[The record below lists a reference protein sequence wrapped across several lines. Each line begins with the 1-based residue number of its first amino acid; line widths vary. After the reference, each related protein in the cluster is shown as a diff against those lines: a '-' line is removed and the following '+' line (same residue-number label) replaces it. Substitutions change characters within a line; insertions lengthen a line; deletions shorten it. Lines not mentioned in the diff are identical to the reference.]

1 MKKNAPEMT
10 VLSLSTKDLFDKI
23 NAIGMSAYDTSNIDE
38 LMKVSLRHTVDLFK
52 AQRGSIYL
60 IHKNEQELVLKAALG
75 MNPSEQ
81 KRLVKR
87 LGEGIVGRVA
97 QLKKPLRVEDISKD
111 SRFKN
116 YKSRNSYQSP
126 SFICAPL
133 MIKDKLIG
141 VINIA
146 DKESGEPFYKQDLDL
161 LDFLSNQIAL
171 NHQRMFINQNLASI
185 LQESETLS
193 EEAKRLKMQVTVQE
207 RLASIGK
214 LAGGIAHE
222 FNNPLDGVMRYT
234 NLAID
239 HLRED
244 DVVVK
249 EYLIEVR
256 QGLKRMANI
265 VKSLLACARN
275 TQPTMNRVDVNKC
288 VEQTVKEFHSHLFRK
303 NINVDQNLD
312 NDVPEITD
320 LGIERILSNL
330 MSNAIDAVPER
341 GKILIETSVNRGF
354 LKILFWNSGKGIPK
368 EHIDK
373 IFEPF
378 FTTKN
383 IDQGCGLGLTIVSE
397 IVKHYK
403 GDIELESAP
412 NRGTAFTIRIPIES

>member
-1 MKKNAPEMT
+1 MKTSTEAT
-10 VLSLSTKDLFDKI
+10 VYLFSTKDLLDKI
-23 NAIGMSAYDTSNIDE
+23 NAIGMAAYDASGIDD
-38 LMKVSLRHTVDLFK
+38 LLKVSLRHTVDLFN
-52 AQRGSIYL
+52 AQRGSVYL
-60 IHKNEQELVLKAALG
+60 IDKNEQELILKAALG
-75 MNPSEQ
+75 MKLSEQ

-111 SRFKN
+111 TRFKN
-116 YKSRNSYQSP
+116 YKSRTSYQSP

-146 DKESGEPFYKQDLDL
+146 DKESGEPFTRQDLDL

-171 NHQRMFINQNLASI
+171 NYQRVNLNQNLTHI
-185 LQESETLS
+185 LKESESLS
-193 EEAKRLKMQVTVQE
+193 EEAKRLKTQVTLHE
-207 RLASIGK
+207 RLATLGK

-275 TQPTMNRVDVNKC
+275 TQPSMSSVDVNKC
-288 VEQTVKEFHSHLFRK
+288 VDQTIKEFHSHLFRK
-303 NINVDQNLD
+303 NIAVDKILQRNL
-312 NDVPEITD
+312 PEITD
-320 LGIERILSNL
+320 LGVERILSNL
-330 MSNAIDAVPER
+330 MSNAIDATPER
-341 GKILIETSVNRGF
+341 GKIAIETSASRGF
-354 LKILFWNSGKGIPK
+354 LKIVFWNSGKPILK
-368 EHIDK
+368 EHMER

-412 NRGTAFTIRIPIES
+412 QKGTTFTIRLPIES

>member
-1 MKKNAPEMT
+1 MKNNTETT
-10 VLSLSTKDLFDKI
+10 VYSLSTKDLLDKI
-23 NAIGMSAYDTSNIDE
+23 NAIGMAAYDASNVDE
-38 LMKVSLRHTVDLFK
+38 LLKVSLRHTVDLFN

-60 IHKNEQELVLKAALG
+60 IEKNEQELILKAALG
-75 MNPSEQ
+75 MNLTEQ
-81 KRLVKR
+81 RRLVKR
-87 LGEGIVGRVA
+87 LGEGIVGKVA
-97 QLKKPLRVEDISKD
+97 ELKKPLRVEDISKD

-116 YKSRNSYQSP
+116 YKSRKSYQSP

-146 DKESGEPFYKQDLDL
+146 DKESGDPFTRADLDL

-171 NHQRMFINQNLASI
+171 NHQRVYINQNLTHI
-185 LQESETLS
+185 LKESESLS
-193 EEAKRLKMQVTVQE
+193 EEAKRLKTQVTLHE
-207 RLASIGK
+207 RLATLGK

-249 EYLIEVR
+249 EYLVEVR

-275 TQPTMNRVDVNKC
+275 TQPTMSRVDVNKC
-288 VEQTVKEFHSHLFRK
+288 VEQTVKEFHAHLFRK
-303 NINVDQNLD
+303 NIAVDKYLQKNL
-312 NDVPEITD
+312 PEITD
-320 LGIERILSNL
+320 LGVERILSNL

-341 GKILIETSVNRGF
+341 GKIMIETSVSRGF

-368 EHIDK
+368 EIMEK

-383 IDQGCGLGLTIVSE
+383 IEQGCGLGLTIVSE

-403 GDIELESAP
+403 GDIGLESAP
-412 NRGTAFTIRIPIES
+412 NKGTAFTIRLPIES

>member
-1 MKKNAPEMT
+1 MKTSTEDT
-10 VLSLSTKDLFDKI
+10 VYLFSTKDLLDKI
-23 NAIGMSAYDTSNIDE
+23 NAIGMAAYDASGVDD
-38 LMKVSLRHTVDLFK
+38 LLKVSLRHTVDLFN

-60 IHKNEQELVLKAALG
+60 IDKNEQELILKAALG
-75 MNPSEQ
+75 MKLSEQ

-111 SRFKN
+111 TRFKN
-116 YKSRNSYQSP
+116 YKSRTSYQSP

-146 DKESGEPFYKQDLDL
+146 DKESGEPFTRQDLDL

-171 NHQRMFINQNLASI
+171 NYQRVHLNQNLTHI
-185 LQESETLS
+185 LKESESLS
-193 EEAKRLKMQVTVQE
+193 EEAKRLKTQVTLHE
-207 RLASIGK
+207 RLATLGK

-249 EYLIEVR
+249 EYLVEVR

-275 TQPTMNRVDVNKC
+275 TQPSMSNVDVNKC
-288 VEQTVKEFHSHLFRK
+288 VEQTIKEFHSHLFRK
-303 NINVDQNLD
+303 NIAVDKILQRHL
-312 NDVPEITD
+312 PEITD

-330 MSNAIDAVPER
+330 MSNAIDATPEQ
-341 GKILIETSVNRGF
+341 GKIAIETSVNRGF
-354 LKILFWNSGKGIPK
+354 LKIVFWNSGKPIPK
-368 EHIDK
+368 EHLER

-412 NRGTAFTIRIPIES
+412 QKGTTFTIRLPIES

>member
-1 MKKNAPEMT
+1 MKTNTET
-10 VLSLSTKDLFDKI
+10 VYSPSTKDLLDKI
-23 NAIGMSAYDTSNIDE
+23 NAIAMAAHDASSVDDLLKA
-38 LMKVSLRHTVDLFK
+38 SLRHTVDLFN

-60 IHKNEQELVLKAALG
+60 IDKNEQELTLKAALG

-111 SRFKN
+111 TRFKN
-116 YKSRNSYQSP
+116 YKSRQSYQSP

-133 MIKDKLIG
+133 MIKDRLLG

-146 DKESGEPFYKQDLDL
+146 DKESGEPFFKADLDL

-171 NHQRMFINQNLASI
+171 NHQRFFINQNLSKI
-185 LQESETLS
+185 LKESETLS
-193 EEAKRLKMQVTVQE
+193 EEAKRLKTQVTVHE

-275 TQPTMNRVDVNKC
+275 TQPTMGRVDVNKC
-288 VEQTVKEFHSHLFRK
+288 VEQTIKEFHTHIFKK
-303 NINVDQNLD
+303 NVSVDQYLD
-312 NDVPEITD
+312 KDLPQITD

-330 MSNAIDAVPER
+330 MSNAIDAVPEK
-341 GKILIETSVNRGF
+341 GKIMIETSVNRGF
-354 LKILFWNSGKGIPK
+354 LKIIFWNSGKGIPK
-368 EHIDK
+368 EYIDK

-378 FTTKN
+378 FTTKG

-397 IVKHYK
+397 IVKNYK

-412 NRGTAFTIRIPIES
+412 NKGTAFTIRLPLEN